1 MAQTKYDSIESQRLV
16 DTSSR
21 ETEEHKEPPT
31 FKSGL
36 KEILFNSYLN
46 VLLIFVP
53 VSAYGFSVGW
63 SNEITFFTALLGLAP
78 LAERLGFVTEQLAI
92 HTNDTI
98 GGLLNATFGNATE
111 MMVAVSALF
120 KGLYGLVQ
128 LSLLGSVLSNLLLVL
143 GASMF
148 VGGLTRRTQYFKKI
162 SSQVNSTLLMISTMG
177 ILFPSLLAQSTSE
190 TVSNQVLFSRISS
203 VTLLIMYLAYLI
215 FQVRTIQVY
224 PHVQF
229 RTSFS
234 YHGVVMLISSCP
246 TATTTAKR
254 YTESTSSRLHPLR
267 RICPLP
273 ETIQTTPE

>member
-1 MAQTKYDSIESQRLV
+1 MSQVKYDSIESQRLV
-16 DTSSR
+16 GASPR
-21 ETEEHKEPPT
+21 QTEEHKEPPT

-36 KEILFNSYLN
+36 MEMLFNSYLN
-46 VLLIFVP
+46 ALLIFVP
-53 VSAYGFSVGW
+53 VSAYSFNSGW
-63 SNEITFFTALLGLAP
+63 SSEITFFTALLGLAP

-143 GASMF
+143 GGSMF
-148 VGGLTRRTQYFKKI
+148 IGGLTRRTQYFKKI

-177 ILFPSLLAQSTSE
+177 ILFPSLLAQSTDE

-203 VTLLIMYLAYLI
+203 VTLLIMYFAYLI
-215 FQVRTIQVY
+215 FQVRRALHFALIFYSHRMPTPNSSSLIGTTI
-224 PHVQF
+224 
-229 RTSFS
+229 
-234 YHGVVMLISSCP
+234 
-246 TATTTAKR
+246 AKR
-254 YTESTSSRLHPLR
+254 FKGSMSLPQR
-267 RICPLP
+267 RRPRIICFLP
-273 ETIQTTPE
+273 ETIQTIPG